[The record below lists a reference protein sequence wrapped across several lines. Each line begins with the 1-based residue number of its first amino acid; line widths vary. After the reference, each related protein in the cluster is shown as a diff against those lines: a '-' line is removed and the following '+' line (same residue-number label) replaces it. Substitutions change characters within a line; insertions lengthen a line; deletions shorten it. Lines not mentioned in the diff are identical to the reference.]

1 MSFLVRQ
8 IALKSSGEEIIRPT
22 TVEGEELVIG
32 RDSSCA
38 VHLPDLAV
46 DPRHARLRR
55 IDDNNLVIESLG
67 EQPFDANGRSVT
79 RREIDLT
86 AGAELGF
93 GSFRIQVQRDAET
106 GMPCL
111 TVRRVEEAEHKD
123 AGKVYTLQGLL
134 PGKRSSAWVFALA
147 VLVAFLAFPVWS
159 YMTYQPLSLQKDAR
173 RPAGLHA
180 DAAWVTRHL
189 SDGHKNLENNCQ
201 ACHVKAFV
209 AVRDNACLTC
219 HKNDAHQHIA
229 DRPGMPAVERL
240 TMARGEPQGF
250 AGFQRAVAHAFNKP
264 SGRCVECHT
273 EHTGAGAMPPTRQQ
287 FCADCHDGM
296 KSRLPNARV
305 ANAADFGTGHPEFR
319 PLVIVDP
326 TGEKPLLQRV
336 EWSPALRE
344 NDGLK
349 FTHAQHLSKVNAVA
363 QMVVRRGAQ
372 FKGEQSLKC
381 EDCHKSDPSGTR
393 YESVKME
400 DACQTCHTLNFDQV
414 GGTFR
419 SLRHGKPELV
429 VADIRAAYRGMGPM
443 QPANL
448 SGISRRLPGDAA
460 LRSTAADYA
469 RAVRFYPNRAEQ
481 AVAQV
486 FTKGGMCYDCHIVNP
501 GGTAATGGFTVQ
513 RAAQHNRYYHNGWF
527 SHKDHTKSDCAFCHT
542 KAETSNDAGD
552 LLVPG
557 MDGKGG
563 CRSCHVGENGAH
575 LASAQIKDKVD
586 STCAMCH
593 SFHMADDGA
602 PWRPA
607 NKRHTKMTVTAEAD
621 RPRIPGAKMR

>member
-22 TVEGEELVIG
+22 TVDGDELVIG
-32 RDSSCA
+32 RDSSCQ

-67 EQPFDANGRSVT
+67 DQPFDANGRSVT
-79 RREIDLT
+79 KRDIDLT

-93 GSFRIQVQRDAET
+93 GSFRIQVQRDTET

-134 PGKRSSAWVFALA
+134 PGKRSSAWVFAVA

-159 YMTYQPLSLQKDAR
+159 YMSYQPLSLQKDAR

-180 DAAWVTRHL
+180 DSAWITRHL
-189 SDGHKNLENNCQ
+189 SEGHKNLENNCQ

-209 AVRDNACLTC
+209 AVRDDACLTC

-240 TMARGEPQGF
+240 TMARGEPHGF

-273 EHTGAGAMPPTRQQ
+273 EHTGAGAMAATRQQ

-305 ANAADFGTGHPEFR
+305 ANAADFGTDHPNFR

-363 QMVVRRGAQ
+363 QMVIRRGGQ
-372 FKGEQSLKC
+372 FKGEQALKC

-400 DACQTCHTLNFDQV
+400 DACQTCHTLNFDQI

-448 SGISRRLPGDAA
+448 SGLSRRLPGDAA

-469 RAVRFYPNRAEQ
+469 RAVRFYPSRAEQ
-481 AVAQV
+481 AVAKV

-501 GGTAATGGFTVQ
+501 GGTMATGGFTVQ
-513 RAAQHNRYYHNGWF
+513 RAAQHNRYYHDGWF
-527 SHKDHTKSDCAFCHT
+527 SHKNHTKSDCAFCHT

-563 CRSCHVGENGAH
+563 CRSCHVGEGGAH

-607 NKRHTKMTVTAEAD
+607 NKRHEKMTVTAEAD

>member
-22 TVEGEELVIG
+22 TVDGDELVIG
-32 RDSSCA
+32 RDSSSA

-67 EQPFDANGRSVT
+67 EQPFDADGRSVT
-79 RREIDLT
+79 RKEIDLT
-86 AGAELGF
+86 TGAELGF

-106 GMPCL
+106 GMPSL

-134 PGKRSSAWVFALA
+134 PGKRSSAWVFAIA

-180 DAAWVTRHL
+180 DSAWITRHL
-189 SDGHKNLENNCQ
+189 SVGHKNLESNCQ
-201 ACHVKAFV
+201 ACHVKAFE
-209 AVRDNACLTC
+209 AVRDNACMTC

-240 TMARGEPQGF
+240 TMARGEPTGF

-273 EHTGAGAMPPTRQQ
+273 EHTGAGAMQPTRQQ

-363 QMVVRRGAQ
+363 QMVVRRGGQ

-381 EDCHKSDPSGTR
+381 EDCHKADPSGTR
-393 YESVKME
+393 YEAVKME

-419 SLRHGKPELV
+419 SLRHGKPEMV
-429 VADIRAAYRGMGPM
+429 VADIRAAYRSMGPV

-448 SGISRRLPGDAA
+448 SGLSRRLPGDAA

-469 RAVRFYPNRAEQ
+469 RAVRFYPSRAEQ

-486 FTKGGMCYDCHIVNP
+486 FTKGGMCYDCHIVTP
-501 GGTAATGGFTVQ
+501 GGTPATGGFTVQ
-513 RAAQHNRYYHNGWF
+513 RAAQHNRYYHNGWY
-527 SHKDHTKSDCAFCHT
+527 SHKDHTKTDCVFCHT

-607 NKRHTKMTVTAEAD
+607 NKRHTKLTETAEAD

>member
-1 MSFLVRQ
+1 
-8 IALKSSGEEIIRPT
+8 
-22 TVEGEELVIG
+22 
-32 RDSSCA
+32 
-38 VHLPDLAV
+38 
-46 DPRHARLRR
+46 
-55 IDDNNLVIESLG
+55 
-67 EQPFDANGRSVT
+67 
-79 RREIDLT
+79 
-86 AGAELGF
+86 
-93 GSFRIQVQRDAET
+93 
-106 GMPCL
+106 MPSL

-134 PGKRSSAWVFALA
+134 PGKRSSAWVFAIA

-180 DAAWVTRHL
+180 DSAWITRHL
-189 SDGHKNLENNCQ
+189 SVGHKNLESNCQ
-201 ACHVKAFV
+201 ACHVKAFE
-209 AVRDNACLTC
+209 AVRDNACMTC

-240 TMARGEPQGF
+240 TMARGEPTGF

-273 EHTGAGAMPPTRQQ
+273 EHTGAGAMQPTRQQ

-319 PLVIVDP
+319 PLIIVDP

-363 QMVVRRGAQ
+363 QMVVRRGGQ

-381 EDCHKSDPSGTR
+381 EDCHKTDPSGTR
-393 YESVKME
+393 YEAVKME

-419 SLRHGKPELV
+419 SLRHGKPEMV
-429 VADIRAAYRGMGPM
+429 VADIRAAYRSMGPV

-448 SGISRRLPGDAA
+448 SGLSRRLPGDAA

-469 RAVRFYPNRAEQ
+469 RAVRFYPSRAEQ

-486 FTKGGMCYDCHIVNP
+486 FTKGGMCYDCHIVTP
-501 GGTAATGGFTVQ
+501 GGTPATGGFTVQ
-513 RAAQHNRYYHNGWF
+513 RAAQHNRYYHNGWY
-527 SHKDHTKSDCAFCHT
+527 SHKDHTKTDCVFCHT

-607 NKRHTKMTVTAEAD
+607 NKRHTKLTETAEAD

>member
-22 TVEGEELVIG
+22 TVDGDELVIG

-46 DPRHARLRR
+46 DPRHARVRR
-55 IDDNNLVIESLG
+55 IDDSTIVVESLG
-67 EQPFDANGRSVT
+67 DQPFDANGRSVT

-86 AGAELGF
+86 AGDELGF
-93 GSFRIQVQRDAET
+93 GGYLIKVDRDGET
-106 GMPCL
+106 GLPAL
-111 TVRRVEEAEHKD
+111 TVRRAPEEEPSD
-123 AGKVYTLQGLL
+123 AGKVYTLAGLL
-134 PGKRSSAWVFALA
+134 PGKRVSAWTFAIL
-147 VLVAFLAFPVWS
+147 VLVAFLAFPIWS
-159 YMTYQPLSLQKDAR
+159 YATYSPLSLQKDAR
-173 RPAGLHA
+173 RPAGFHA
-180 DAAWVTRHL
+180 DHTWSTRRL
-189 SDGHKNLENNCQ
+189 SDAHKSLENNCQ

-219 HKNDAHQHIA
+219 HQNDAHQHIA
-229 DRPGMPAVERL
+229 DRPGVPAVERL
-240 TMARGEPQGF
+240 TAARGEPTGF

-273 EHTGAGAMPPTRQQ
+273 EHTGAGAMAATRQQ
-287 FCADCHDGM
+287 FCADCHDGI

-305 ANAADFGTGHPEFR
+305 ANAADFGTDHPEFK

-326 TGEKPLLQRV
+326 TTEKPVLQRV

-363 QMVVRRGAQ
+363 QMVIRRGQ
-372 FKGEQSLKC
+372 QYKGEQSLKC
-381 EDCHKSDPSGTR
+381 EDCHKVDSTGTR
-393 YESVKME
+393 YEPVKME
-400 DACQTCHTLNFDQV
+400 DACETCHTLNFDQV

-419 SLRHGKPELV
+419 SLRHGRPELV
-429 VADIRAAYRGMGPM
+429 VADIRAAYRGLGPM
-443 QPANL
+443 RPANL
-448 SGISRRLPGDAA
+448 DGLSRRVPGDRA
-460 LRSTAADYA
+460 LRTTAADYA
-469 RAVRFYPNRAEQ
+469 RAVRFYPSRAEQ

-486 FTKGGMCYDCHIVNP
+486 FSKGGMCYDCHIVVP
-501 GGTAATGGFTVQ
+501 GGPASTGGFTVQ
-513 RAAQHNRYYHNGWF
+513 RAAQHNRYYHDGWF
-527 SHKDHTKSDCAFCHT
+527 SHKDHTKSDCTFCHV
-542 KAETSNDAGD
+542 KAQTSNDAAD

-557 MDGKGG
+557 MDGQGG

-575 LASAQIKDKVD
+575 LASAQIKQKVD

-593 SFHMADDGA
+593 SFHMKDDGS
-602 PWRPA
+602 PWRPK
-607 NKRHTKMTVTAEAD
+607 NQRHPMTQTAEAD
-621 RPRIPGAKMR
+621 RPRLPGSALSR